1 VARSAG
7 VQPMWPPR
15 REGRAGAGEG
25 VGSIREVGAGAAE
38 EGRWEEAVAVGER
51 ATVARK
57 KNIVTY
63 L

>member
-1 VARSAG
+1 
-7 VQPMWPPR
+7 MWPPR